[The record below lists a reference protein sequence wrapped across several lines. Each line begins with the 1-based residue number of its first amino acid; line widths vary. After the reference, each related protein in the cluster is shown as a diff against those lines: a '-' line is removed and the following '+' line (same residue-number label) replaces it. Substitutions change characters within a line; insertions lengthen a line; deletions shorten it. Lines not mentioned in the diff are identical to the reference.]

1 MRQMFRLISCEYQKQ
16 KRTFTKK
23 AAFIAPIVT
32 IALSF
37 ILGAGTSFQAGS
49 YNWWYTML
57 LPGTLSLICA
67 GVVQKD
73 KKKLN
78 YRRMLSLAAQPQKIW
93 LGKIGGCILF
103 FGISCAV
110 FFAGVT
116 LGGFFFGSSIPPVQ
130 GAEASVLLFVTFLWQ
145 IPLCMF
151 LADRL
156 GTFAA
161 VLTALAGNILCI
173 VFAARSAYWW
183 IPFAIPPRLMCPVIH
198 VLPNG
203 LHVPANDPLLSSA
216 VILPGIL
223 ITLVLFVLLTVVT
236 SLSWRGLEVK

>member
-1 MRQMFRLISCEYQKQ
+1 MFRLISCEYQKQ

-23 AAFIAPIVT
+23 AAFSAPIVT
-32 IALSF
+32 MVLCF
-37 ILGAGTSFQAGS
+37 VLGAGTSFQAGS

-78 YRRMLSLAAQPQKIW
+78 YRRMLSLAAEPQRIW
-93 LGKIGGCILF
+93 LGKIGGCVLL
-103 FGISCAV
+103 FGISCVV
-110 FFAGVT
+110 FFVGVT
-116 LGGFFFGSSIPPVQ
+116 LGGFIFGSSITPAK

-145 IPLCMF
+145 IPPCMF

-161 VLTALAGNILCI
+161 VLTALAGNIPCMA
-173 VFAARSAYWW
+173 FASNGPYWW

-203 LHVPANDPLLSSA
+203 LPVPANDPLLASS
-216 VILPGIL
+216 VILPGVL
-223 ITLVLFVLLTVVT
+223 ITLVLFVLLTVAT
-236 SLSWRGLEVK
+236 TLSWRRLEAK